1 MSGGAR
7 PERVAEEFREV
18 LAEEIPRLKDPRVG
32 FVTVTRVEVSPDLR
46 RATIYYTVMGKD
58 RDHRATRAGLQSAR
72 SHLRG
77 VLGQQVRLKFTP
89 ELEFEEDVGLAQVE
103 RVTELLRQIGAPS
116 APDGAGEGAGDDE
129 DDDEDDEDEDE
140 DEDEDDEEHE
150 D

>member
-7 PERVAEEFREV
+7 PERVAEEFREI

-32 FVTVTRVEVSPDLR
+32 FVTVTHVDVSADLR
-46 RATIYYTVMGKD
+46 RATVYYTVMGKE

-103 RVTELLRQIGAPS
+103 RVTQLLKEIGAQS
-116 APDGAGEGAGDDE
+116 APPTSPEGSEQEGGAGE
-129 DDDEDDEDEDE
+129 
-140 DEDEDDEEHE
+140 
-150 D
+150 

>member
-1 MSGGAR
+1 MGGGAR

-32 FVTVTRVEVSPDLR
+32 FVTVTHVEVTPDLR
-46 RATIYYTVMGKD
+46 RATVYYTVLGGD

-103 RVTELLRQIGAPS
+103 RVTQLLKEIGAQSGPE
-116 APDGAGEGAGDDE
+116 AGGEGGGKSDA
-129 DDDEDDEDEDE
+129 
-140 DEDEDDEEHE
+140 DEEGATGE
-150 D
+150 